1 MVKGAD
7 MLYHEA
13 TYCSENEN
21 RASLYYHSTAKQAAT
36 VALKAG
42 VKKLV
47 VGHFSARYENE
58 DVILKEAQ
66 SVFPNTSLAN
76 EMVVFDV

>member
-1 MVKGAD
+1 MD
-7 MLYHEA
+7 LLYHEA

-21 RASLYYHSTAKQAAT
+21 RAKLYYHSTARQAAM
-36 VALKAG
+36 VALKAK
-42 VKKLV
+42 VKRLV

-66 SVFPNTSLAN
+66 ELFPNTDLAN
-76 EMVVFDV
+76 EMAVFDV